1 MFGRVSDE
9 YTIYIRIK
17 ANTHNP
23 PTHIAAFC
31 SHTNSRTVLHSVCR
45 PIDQSINQSKR
56 RKMSGAGKKVVDVA
70 FKAGRN
76 IDWEGMAK
84 LLVSEEARREF
95 ATLRR
100 AFDEVNTQLQTKFS
114 QEPEPID
121 WEYYRKGIG
130 SRLVDM
136 YKQAYDE
143 VKIPQYVDNV
153 TPQYKPKFDALLV
166 ELKEAEEKSL
176 KESERLEKEIA
187 DVQELKR
194 KLSTMTADEY
204 FEKHPELKKKFD
216 DEIRNDYWGY

>member
-1 MFGRVSDE
+1 
-9 YTIYIRIK
+9 
-17 ANTHNP
+17 
-23 PTHIAAFC
+23 
-31 SHTNSRTVLHSVCR
+31 
-45 PIDQSINQSKR
+45 
-56 RKMSGAGKKVVDVA
+56 MSGVGKKVVDVA
-70 FKAGRN
+70 FKAGRT
-76 IDWEGMAK
+76 IDWDGMAK
-84 LLVSEEARREF
+84 LMVSDEARKEF
-95 ATLRR
+95 STLRR

-136 YKQAYDE
+136 YKKAYDE

-166 ELKEAEEKSL
+166 ELKEAEQMSL

-187 DVQELKR
+187 DVQELKK

-204 FEKHPELKKKFD
+204 FAKHPELKKKFD